1 MTLPDWLPS
10 FSEPSRLWW
19 LLAVPLLIA
28 LYVWGSRKRH
38 KRGMRFTNT
47 GMLGAVVRQQSQWR
61 RHLTV
66 ALSLLSLI
74 ALAGAW
80 AKPYAQV
87 DVPRER
93 ATIVVVLDI
102 SQSMQATDVRPD
114 RFTVAKAEAVAFV
127 KSLPP
132 QFNVALVT
140 LSGNPGV
147 VIPPTTDRNAVIRG
161 IETRQLQDSTA
172 VGEAIVVALQALAQ
186 APQPPGAGDEPAP
199 GAIVL
204 LTDGQNTTGRPAE
217 QGAQVAAAE
226 EVPVYTIGYGTEN
239 GFVDIDGKR
248 EAAPVNHQQL
258 ERVARETGGEHFRA
272 ASTEQLKK
280 VYADIGSSV
289 GVERAERETTAA
301 WAGWGLGFGALA
313 ALCAI
318 SLAARWPA

>member
-19 LLAVPLLIA
+19 LLAVPILIGVYIWA
-28 LYVWGSRKRH
+28 SRKRH

-66 ALSLLSLI
+66 ALALLSLI

-114 RFTVAKAEAVAFV
+114 RFTVAQQEAVAFV
-127 KSLPP
+127 KSLPE

-140 LSGNPGV
+140 LSGSPSL
-147 VIPPTTDRNAVIRG
+147 VIPPTTDRDAVIRG

-172 VGEAIVVALQALAQ
+172 VGEAIVIALQALAQ
-186 APQPPGAGDEPAP
+186 APQPAGADDDPAP
-199 GAIVL
+199 GAIVI
-204 LTDGQNTTGRPAE
+204 LTDGQNTLGRPAE
-217 QGAQVAAAE
+217 QGAQVAAEAD
-226 EVPVYTIGYGTEN
+226 VPVYTIGYGTEN
-239 GFVDIDGKR
+239 GFVDLDGER
-248 EAAPVNHQQL
+248 EAVPVNHAQL
-258 ERVARETGGEHFRA
+258 ERVAQETGGEHFRA
-272 ASTEQLKK
+272 ASPSELHR

-289 GVERAERETTAA
+289 GVEKAERETTAA
-301 WAGWGLGFGALA
+301 WAGWGLGFAALA

-318 SLAARWPA
+318 SLAARWPT

>member
-1 MTLPDWLPS
+1 MTLPEWLPT
-10 FSEPSRLWW
+10 FSEPTRLWW
-19 LLAVPLLIA
+19 LIAVPILVG
-28 LYVWGSRKRH
+28 LYVWGSRQRH

-47 GMLGAVVRQQSQWR
+47 GMLGAVVRKQSQWR

-102 SQSMQATDVRPD
+102 SQSMQATDVPPD
-114 RFTVAKAEAVAFV
+114 RFTVAKDEAVAFV
-127 KSLPP
+127 QSLPP
-132 QFNVALVT
+132 QFNVSLVT
-140 LSGNPGV
+140 LSGNPSL
-147 VIPPTTDRNAVIRG
+147 VIPPITDRNAVIRG

-186 APQPPGAGDEPAP
+186 APKPAGSGDEPAP
-199 GAIVL
+199 GAIVI

-226 EVPVYTIGYGTEN
+226 DVPVYTIGYGTEN
-239 GFVDIDGKR
+239 GYVDLDGER
-248 EAAPVNHQQL
+248 QAVPVNHAQL
-258 ERVARETGGEHFRA
+258 EAVAQETGGEHFRA
-272 ASTEQLKK
+272 ATPDQLKR

-289 GVERAERETTAA
+289 GVEKAERETTAA

>member
-1 MTLPDWLPS
+1 MTLPEWFPN

-19 LLAVPLLIA
+19 LLTVPVLIA
-28 LYVWGSRKRH
+28 LYVWGSRQRH

-47 GMLGAVVRQQSQWR
+47 GMLGAVVRKQSQWR

-80 AKPYAQV
+80 SKPFAQV

-102 SQSMQATDVRPD
+102 SQSMQASDIRPD
-114 RFTVAKAEAVAFV
+114 RFTVAKEQASAFV
-127 KSLPP
+127 RSLPP

-140 LSGNPGV
+140 LSGNPAL

-172 VGEAIVVALQALAQ
+172 VGEAIVVALQALDQ
-186 APQPPGAGDEPAP
+186 APKPAGSSDGPAP

-204 LTDGQNTTGRPAE
+204 LSDGGNTTGRPAE
-217 QGAQVAAAE
+217 QGAQVAAKAG
-226 EVPVYTIGYGTEN
+226 VPVYTIAYGTEN
-239 GFVDIDGKR
+239 GYVDLDGVR
-248 EAAPVNHQQL
+248 EPVPVNQAQL
-258 ERVARETGGEHFRA
+258 EAVARDTGGQHFQA
-272 ASTEQLKK
+272 ATPEQLKK
-280 VYADIGSSV
+280 VYANIGSSV
-289 GVERAERETTAA
+289 GVEKAERETTAA

-318 SLAARWPA
+318 SLAARWPS

>member
-10 FSEPSRLWW
+10 FSEPARLWW
-19 LLAVPLLIA
+19 LLAVPVLIA
-28 LYVWGSRKRH
+28 LYVLASRMRN

-47 GMLGAVVRQQSQWR
+47 GMLGAVVRKQSQWR

-93 ATIVVVLDI
+93 ATIVIVLDI

-114 RFTVAKAEAVAFV
+114 RFTVAKQEATEFV
-127 KSLPP
+127 KTLPL
-132 QFNVALVT
+132 QYNVALVT
-140 LSGNPGV
+140 LSGSPSL
-147 VIPPTTDRNAVIRG
+147 VIPPTLDRNAIIRG
-161 IETRQLQDSTA
+161 IETRELQDSTA
-172 VGEAIVVALQALAQ
+172 IGESIVIALRALDQ
-186 APQPPGAGDEPAP
+186 APKPSGSSDDPAP

-204 LTDGQNTTGRPAE
+204 LTDGQNTVGRPAE
-217 QGAQVAAAE
+217 QGAQVAAEAQ
-226 EVPVYTIGYGTEN
+226 VPVYAIGYGTEN
-239 GFVDIDGKR
+239 GYVDLDGER
-248 EAAPVNHQQL
+248 QGVPVNHGQL
-258 ERVARETGGEHFRA
+258 QSVAEETGGEAFRA
-272 ASTEQLKK
+272 ASPEELKQ
-280 VYADIGSSV
+280 VYANIGSSI
-289 GVERAERETTAA
+289 GYEKAERETTSA

-313 ALCAI
+313 ALAAI